1 MCSLRCAGSSGPGET
16 FPNKQPN
23 QTHVPLQ
30 APESPATWQR
40 EDVSPVPGWQR
51 CQAPICSG
59 SPSPDKHS
67 RARPPTVGPAGPAV
81 RKARVSGLRPPGP
94 LPSPP
99 WPHPPPRRSS
109 VRENG
114 RKDPGKENSRQD
126 SAHLPRHFLKA
137 LPAGPRVT
145 APSHLPSPHSRPHQ
159 AICHPDTPLT
169 QPSDSAPSPEAAL
182 WVAIPEL
189 GRGPELG
196 VGQGGEDTC
205 RPQVAF
211 PRAGNP
217 DCTASIQFLRQTH
230 SPAEVLPKTS

>member
-159 AICHPDTPLT
+159 AICHPDTPLSPSLLT
-169 QPSDSAPSPEAAL
+169 QRPAL
-182 WVAIPEL
+182 RLLCGWPFRNWEGGL
-189 GRGPELG
+189 SWGWGRGEKTRADPRWPFPEQETL
-196 VGQGGEDTC
+196 
-205 RPQVAF
+205 
-211 PRAGNP
+211 
-217 DCTASIQFLRQTH
+217 TA
-230 SPAEVLPKTS
+230 LPPSSS